1 MARPDVHPAT
11 RFDAL
16 DAWRGVCAVLVALYH
31 LPVGW
36 SLGDWAVV
44 RNGFLFVDFFFVLSG
59 FVISHA
65 YGERLSGGRAYGAF
79 LIRRFGRV
87 WPLHAAVLVAF
98 AAVEAVKL
106 AVLADPAG
114 GERTSVFAFV
124 TNLTLVHGL
133 GLHGT
138 LTWNPL
144 SWSISVEF
152 WVYVLFGLAVLAG
165 GRWRVGLTAAAGVAG
180 VAVLAA
186 FSPHGMDATYDY
198 GLFRCLYGFA
208 VGCGTYA
215 LWRRTPRRPIPAP
228 VRKGAATVLEGV
240 AVAAAVLFVANT
252 GHSPANTSRTAL
264 AAPLVF
270 AGVVWVFAH
279 EAGAVSRA
287 LTTPAPQYLGAISY
301 GIYIIHGLLLYVV
314 TNAIGLSARWGG
326 KSGGVVAAHG
336 PTGDATGDALAGDA
350 LAIAYAAAV
359 IALAA
364 LAARLVEGPG
374 RRAFNRLAI
383 AHERRG
389 VTADAYP

>member
-1 MARPDVHPAT
+1 MARPDAQPVI

-87 WPLHAAVLVAF
+87 WPLHVVVLLAF

-106 AVLADPAG
+106 ALLADPAG
-114 GERTSVFAFV
+114 GERTSAFAFL

-133 GLHGT
+133 GIHGT

-165 GRWRVGLTAAAGVAG
+165 GRWRVGLTVAAGVAG
-180 VAVLAA
+180 LAVLAA

-215 LWRRTPRRPIPAP
+215 LWRRTPRRSIPAP
-228 VRKGAATVLEGV
+228 ARKGAATALEGV
-240 AVAAAVLFVANT
+240 AVAAAVLFVANS
-252 GHSPANTSRTAL
+252 GHDPAAL

-287 LTTPAPQYLGAISY
+287 LTTPALQYLGAISY

-326 KSGGVVAAHG
+326 KDGGAVAVHG
-336 PTGDATGDALAGDA
+336 PAGDA

-389 VTADAYP
+389 VTANAYP